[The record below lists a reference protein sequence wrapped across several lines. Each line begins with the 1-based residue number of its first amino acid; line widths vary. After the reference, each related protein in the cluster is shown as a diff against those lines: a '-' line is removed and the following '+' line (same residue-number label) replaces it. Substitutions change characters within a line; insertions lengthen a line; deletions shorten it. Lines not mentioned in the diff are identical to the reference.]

1 MASSRSIP
9 KEKGLDHTL
18 ALLEEGYNFIPERRS
33 ELQSDIF
40 QTRVLGQK
48 AICIAGEEAAA
59 VFYDEKLF
67 TRKGAAPK
75 RVQKTLFGENAIQ
88 TLDGEEHKQRKRMFL
103 SMMTPGRLDDLARI
117 TREQWR
123 AKAPE
128 WERRDET
135 VLFHEAEEIM
145 CRIACL
151 WAGVPITEVEV
162 KQRAVDFGTMIDT
175 FAAVGGR
182 YREGKQARAR
192 SEKWIEKIIK
202 QIRAKKLNPPE
213 NTAAYIIAW
222 HRGLNG
228 KLLDDQMAA
237 IELINILR
245 PIVAIGRFV
254 TFGALALHNYPE
266 VRGKVKENEGN
277 YSYMFVQ
284 EVRRFYPF
292 GPFTGAR
299 VREDF
304 KWQGYKF
311 KKGTLVL
318 LDIYGTN
325 HHPDLWDQPE
335 EFKPERFKGWKES
348 PFSFIPQG
356 GGDHY
361 MGHRCAGEWATV
373 LIMKESLEFL
383 TKRMTYDVPDQ
394 DLTYDMG
401 RIPALPRSRFIMKNV
416 RLVHTNE

>member
-1 MASSRSIP
+1 MASSRPIP
-9 KEKGLDHTL
+9 KEKGFDHTL
-18 ALLEEGYNFIPERRS
+18 ALLEEGYQFIPERRS

-40 QTRVLGQK
+40 QTRILGQK

-59 VFYDEKLF
+59 LFYDEQLF

-75 RVQKTLFGENAIQ
+75 HVQKTLFGENAIQ

-103 SMMTPGRLDDLARI
+103 SMMTPGRLDELASI
-117 TREQWR
+117 TRRQWQE
-123 AKAPE
+123 KVPE
-128 WERRDET
+128 WEQRDEI
-135 VLFHEAEEIM
+135 VLLHEAEEIM
-145 CRIACL
+145 CRIACE
-151 WAGVPITEVEV
+151 WAGVPVTEPEV
-162 KQRAVDFGTMIDT
+162 KQRAIDFGLMIDT
-175 FAAVGGR
+175 FAAVGSR
-182 YREGKQARAR
+182 YREGKRARTR
-192 SEKWIEKIIK
+192 SEKWIEKIIR
-202 QIRAKKLNPPE
+202 QIRAKKLHPPE

-222 HRGLNG
+222 HRELNG
-228 KLLDDQMAA
+228 KLLSDRMAA

-254 TFGALALHNYPE
+254 TFGALALHDYPKARE
-266 VRGKVKENEGN
+266 KVKEDEKN
-277 YSYMFVQ
+277 YSQMFVQ

-304 KWQGYKF
+304 EWRGYPF
-311 KKGTLVL
+311 KKGTLVI

-325 HHPDLWDQPE
+325 HHPDLWENPDAFQ
-335 EFKPERFKGWKES
+335 PERFEDWKES

-361 MGHRCAGEWATV
+361 MGHRCAGEWVTV
-373 LIMKESLEFL
+373 LVMKESLEFL
-383 TKRMTYDVPDQ
+383 TRDIAYEVPEQ

-401 RIPALPRSRFIMKNV
+401 RIPAVPASRFVMNNV
-416 RLVHTNE
+416 RAASR

>member
-1 MASSRSIP
+1 MTSGRSIP

-18 ALLEEGYNFIPERRS
+18 ALLKEGYNFIPERRS

-40 QTRVLGQK
+40 QTRILGQK
-48 AICIAGEEAAA
+48 AICIAGEEAAS
-59 VFYDEKLF
+59 VFYDENLF

-103 SMMTPGRLDDLARI
+103 SMMTPGRLDELAKI

-123 AKAPE
+123 AKIPE
-128 WERRDET
+128 WEQRDEI

-145 CRIACL
+145 CRIACQ

-162 KQRAVDFGTMIDT
+162 KQRAIDFGTMIDT
-175 FAAVGGR
+175 FASVGER
-182 YREGKQARAR
+182 YREGKKAR
-192 SEKWIEKIIK
+192 SRSEEWIEKIIK
-202 QIRAKKLNPPE
+202 QIRAKKLHPLE

-222 HRGLNG
+222 HRDLKG
-228 KLLDDQMAA
+228 KLLDDRMAA

-254 TFGALALHNYPE
+254 TFGALALRDYPE
-266 VRGKVKENEGN
+266 EREKVKDDQGG
-277 YSYMFVQ
+277 YSQLFVQ

-304 KWQGYKF
+304 TWRDYEF

-325 HHPDLWDQPE
+325 HHPDLWEHPE
-335 EFKPERFKGWKES
+335 EFRPERFKDWKES

-361 MGHRCAGEWATV
+361 MGHRCAGEWVTV
-373 LIMKESLEFL
+373 LVMKESLEFL
-383 TKRMTYDVPDQ
+383 TKEITYDVPTQ
-394 DLTYDMG
+394 DLTYEMG
-401 RIPALPRSRFIMKNV
+401 RIPALPNSRFIIKNIQQS
-416 RLVHTNE
+416 

>member
-1 MASSRSIP
+1 MASSRPIP

-18 ALLEEGYNFIPERRS
+18 ALLEEGYQFIPERRS

-40 QTRVLGQK
+40 QTRILGQK

-59 VFYDEKLF
+59 LFYDEQLF

-75 RVQKTLFGENAIQ
+75 HVQKNLFGENAIQ

-103 SMMTPGRLDDLARI
+103 SMMTPGRLDELVSI
-117 TREQWR
+117 TRRKWQE
-123 AKAPE
+123 KVPE
-128 WERRDET
+128 WEQRDEI
-135 VLFHEAEEIM
+135 VLLHEAEEIM
-145 CRIACL
+145 CRIACE
-151 WAGVPITEVEV
+151 WAGVPVTESEV
-162 KQRAVDFGTMIDT
+162 KQRAIDFGLMIDT
-175 FAAVGGR
+175 FAAVGSR
-182 YREGKQARAR
+182 YREGKRARAR
-192 SEKWIEKIIK
+192 SEKWIEKIMK
-202 QIRAKKLNPPE
+202 QIRAKKLHPPE

-222 HRGLNG
+222 HRELNG
-228 KLLDDQMAA
+228 KLLSDRMAA

-254 TFGALALHNYPE
+254 TFGALALHDYPE
-266 VRGKVKENEGN
+266 AREKVKEDEKN
-277 YSYMFVQ
+277 YSQMFVQ

-304 KWQGYKF
+304 EWRGYPF
-311 KKGTLVL
+311 KKGTLVI

-325 HHPDLWDQPE
+325 HHPDLWENPDAFQ
-335 EFKPERFKGWKES
+335 PERFEDWKES

-361 MGHRCAGEWATV
+361 MGHRCAGEWVTV
-373 LIMKESLEFL
+373 LVMKESLEFL
-383 TKRMTYDVPDQ
+383 TRDIAYEVPEQ

-401 RIPALPRSRFIMKNV
+401 RIPAVPASRFVMNNV
-416 RLVHTNE
+416 RAASR

>member
-18 ALLEEGYNFIPERRS
+18 ALLAEGYEFIPERRS

-40 QTRVLGQK
+40 QTRILGQK

-59 VFYDEKLF
+59 VFYDENLF

-75 RVQKTLFGENAIQ
+75 RVQKTLFGEKAIQ
-88 TLDGEEHKQRKRMFL
+88 TMDGEEHKQRKRMFL
-103 SMMTPGRLDDLARI
+103 SMMTPKRLDDLANI
-117 TREQWR
+117 TKQQWQ

-128 WERRDET
+128 WKQRGEI
-135 VLFHEAEEIM
+135 VLFHEAEEVM
-145 CRIACL
+145 CRIACE

-162 KQRAVDFGTMIDT
+162 KQRAADFGIMIDT

-192 SEKWIEKIIK
+192 SEKWIEKVIK
-202 QIRAKKLNPPE
+202 QIRSKKLQPPE
-213 NTAAYIIAW
+213 HTAAYIIAW
-222 HRGLNG
+222 HRDLNG
-228 KLLDDQMAA
+228 KMLDDRMAA

-254 TFGALALHNYPE
+254 TFGALALHDYPE
-266 VRGKVKENEGN
+266 VREKVKADKDN
-277 YSYMFVQ
+277 YSHLFVQ

-292 GPFTGAR
+292 GPFVGAR

-304 KWQGYKF
+304 KWKDYEF

-325 HHPDLWDQPE
+325 HHPDLWDHPE
-335 EFKPERFKGWKES
+335 EFRPERFAEWKES

-361 MGHRCAGEWATV
+361 MGHRCAGEWVTV
-373 LIMKESLEFL
+373 LVMKESLKFL
-383 TKRMTYDVPDQ
+383 TKNVAYDVPEQ
-394 DLTYDMG
+394 DLTYDMS
-401 RIPALPRSRFIMKNV
+401 RIPSLPESRFIIKNV
-416 RLVHTNE
+416 QLV